1 MIKIRLDPTLPDA
14 DLSLRLFIGCQD
26 HFNTYVHPAAI
37 VGGTTCPYEQ
47 LTPTSPTIVEIA
59 TFETQLS
66 NLVLFISLSE

>member
-47 LTPTSPTIVEIA
+47 LTPTSPTV
-59 TFETQLS
+59 S
-66 NLVLFISLSE
+66 NLQYLFPRFCGTGQRNTFKI